1 MLMPSFGFE
10 IEPLGAQPVFQ
21 LGPLSITNSMVYG
34 LLVAVILVGV
44 LLTAAR
50 GSQLWPKG
58 RLAFW
63 TESLVEL
70 LLGLVT
76 ESFGD
81 RKRAMKHFP
90 LLLTLFIFVLACNI
104 SGLLPGVGTITYN
117 NVGLF
122 RAWTTDLNSTAAI
135 ALLTM
140 TIVQVHAVRSIGG
153 KGYFQHFFTHQPWKP
168 NNFLI
173 GGLEVY
179 SELLRLITLAL
190 RLFGVIY
197 GGEAL
202 LAAIGTLAG
211 NFGWA
216 AMVPITLL
224 EMFFCLIQAYLFM
237 MLSTTYIV
245 MSTSQHETGHEEA
258 GPVQPVAVTGN
269 A

>member
-1 MLMPSFGFE
+1 MIMPFFGFE
-10 IEPLGAQPVFQ
+10 IEPLGAQEIFK
-21 LGPLSITNSMVYG
+21 LGPLAITNSMIYG
-34 LLVAVILVGV
+34 LLVALILVSV
-44 LLTAAR
+44 LLLGAR
-50 GSQLWPKG
+50 SSRVWPKS

-81 RKRAMKHFP
+81 RKKAMKHFP
-90 LLLTLFIFVLACNI
+90 LLLTLFIFILACNL

-117 NVGLF
+117 GVGIF
-122 RAWTTDLNSTAAI
+122 RAWTTDLNSTAAM

-140 TIVQVHAVRSIGG
+140 VIVQVHAVRSVGA
-153 KGYFQHFFTHQPWKP
+153 KGYFHHYFTHEPWKP
-168 NNFLI
+168 QNFLI
-173 GGLEVY
+173 GLLEVY
-179 SELLRLITLAL
+179 SEILRLITLAL

-224 EMFFCLIQAYLFM
+224 EIFFCVIQAYLFM
-237 MLSTTYIV
+237 MLSTTYLV
-245 MSTSQHETGHEEA
+245 MSTSQHEKEHEPGA
-258 GPVQPVAVTGN
+258 IQPVAVS
-269 A
+269 AQA